1 MKNPFKRA
9 IILPVIILVALAAVI
24 AVLKSRPP
32 IQHENIQFPEKAVE
46 VLTLKKTPFRARA
59 KAYGNVEPSVL
70 LKTKAEVSGKIAYL
84 HPQLK
89 KGGSLAKGTVVLRIE
104 PTTFE
109 FSLSQ
114 SEAGLAG
121 TESSLRQLEVEERST
136 QSSLNI
142 AKKNL
147 AVGKKELQRVRSIWK
162 KKLVARS
169 SVDIEEQKV
178 LQLRQQVTDLE
189 GKLASFTSKK
199 AATQAQIRQSQTQVG
214 EKQDTLGRTEV
225 LLPFDARIGEVSVE
239 QGEFVPV
246 GGQLFEALGTQS
258 VEINAQLPIKHFRPL
273 LSSMQ
278 HNALDLQNPTD
289 FQNALNQLSLEARV
303 RLVGD
308 KDDIE
313 WEGKLLRLSESI
325 DPVRDTLGL
334 VVAVDKPYDGII
346 PGKRPP
352 LLKGMYVSVEFL
364 APTKDQLVV
373 PRKAIH
379 QGRVYVATPE
389 NTLSIRPVK
398 ISFSNGNQAVI
409 ESGLKE
415 GEQIILTDV
424 IPVIEGLPVKP
435 ILASNKNL
443 SKIDKSVA
451 Q

>member
-46 VLTLKKTPFRARA
+46 VLTLKKISFRAHA
-59 KAYGNVEPSVL
+59 KAYGNVEPSVF
-70 LKTKAEVSGKIAYL
+70 LKAKAEVSGKIAYL
-84 HPQLK
+84 HPKLK

-121 TESSLRQLEVEERST
+121 TESSLRQLEVEEKST
-136 QSSLNI
+136 QKSLSI

-147 AVGKKELQRVRSIWK
+147 AVGEKERQRVQSIWK
-162 KKLVARS
+162 KNLVARS

-178 LQLRQQVTDLE
+178 LQLRQQVADLQ
-189 GKLASFTSKK
+189 GKLSSFASKK
-199 AATQAQIRQSQTQVG
+199 AITQAQIRQSQTQVG
-214 EKQDTLGRTEV
+214 EKQDTLGRTEIH
-225 LLPFDARIGEVSVE
+225 LPFDARIGEVSVE
-239 QGEFVPV
+239 QGEFIPV

-273 LSSMQ
+273 LSNMQ
-278 HNALDLQNPTD
+278 RHAIDLQTPLNYQD
-289 FQNALNQLSLEARV
+289 ALNQLSLEARV
-303 RLVGD
+303 RLVSGAD
-308 KDDIE
+308 NIE
-313 WEGKLLRLSESI
+313 WEGKLLRISESI

-334 VVAVDKPYDGII
+334 VIAVDKPYEGII
-346 PGKRPP
+346 PGERPP
-352 LLKGMYVSVEFL
+352 LLKGMYVSVELL
-364 APTKDQLVV
+364 APAKDQLVI

-398 ISFSNGNQAVI
+398 LSFSNGNQVVI
-409 ESGLKE
+409 ENGLEE
-415 GEQIILTDV
+415 GERIILTDV

-435 ILASNKNL
+435 ILSSNKERL
-443 SKIDKSVA
+443 KVDESVA